1 MTMKAIFLPYTN
13 WRTYVLAILGT
24 VALLLM
30 CGETSA
36 ETSLLVDI
44 ALKAAGFAV
53 AYTVYRLGKYWY
65 DKGQLKELA
74 ALVDE
79 E

>member
-1 MTMKAIFLPYTN
+1 MKAIFRPYTN

-24 VALLLM
+24 VAILLM
-30 CGETSA
+30 CAETSS

-53 AYTVYRLGKYWY
+53 AYAVYHLGKYWY
-65 DKGQLKELA
+65 DKGQLDELA
-74 ALVDE
+74 ALVE